1 MAESK
6 LTLEEVLANF
16 HLNVVEDL
24 GKFNQ
29 LPKSFPSKFL
39 PEV

>member
-1 MAESK
+1 MADSK
-6 LTLEEVLANF
+6 LTLEEVLTNF